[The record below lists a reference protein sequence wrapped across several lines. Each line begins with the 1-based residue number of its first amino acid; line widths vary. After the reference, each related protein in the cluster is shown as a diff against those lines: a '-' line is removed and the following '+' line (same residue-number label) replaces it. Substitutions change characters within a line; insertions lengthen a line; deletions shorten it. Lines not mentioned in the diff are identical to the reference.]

1 MKIEYYYSLMSPWAY
16 FGAQRFYE
24 LQSKYNFSIIHK
36 PLDIMT
42 LFPLSG
48 GEPLG
53 KRADQRK
60 AYRIMEM
67 KRWQKKLNISI
78 NLTPKFFPPTDVS
91 KASCMILSL
100 KDKKKQNELSFT
112 FLKQMW
118 LDEKDIGDK
127 VNLKKACEDL
137 NINFNEL
144 YEESKGKIELY
155 GSLAEKAAKLNIF
168 GSPTYLVND
177 EIFWGQDRL
186 ELLEDYIK

>member
-24 LQSKYNFSIIHK
+24 LQSKYNFSIVHL
-36 PLDIMT
+36 PLDIMK

-67 KRWQKKLNISI
+67 KRWHKKLNIAI
-78 NLTPKFFPPTDVS
+78 NFNPKFFPPSDVS

-100 KDKKKQNELSFT
+100 DTVQKQNELSFT

-127 VNLKKACEDL
+127 INLKKACEDL

-144 YEESKGKIELY
+144 YKLSNAKKKLYESL
-155 GSLAEKAAKLNIF
+155 SEKAAKLNVF
-168 GSPTYLVND
+168 GSPTYVVNG